1 MSEQLDV
8 TRLFTRSDGRY
19 AFARWNRPI
28 APVVFGVQDET
39 VALVKG
45 AVQAVASLANMQL
58 AQTDPE
64 LGANMMWFFLRDW
77 SELSDTP
84 DLDHLIP
91 ELPELVTRLQAAG
104 ANQYRIFR
112 FDPDGAIR
120 ACFVFI
126 RMDDSLM
133 QVPADT
139 LVLGHAVQ
147 SMLLWSDTAFAQ
159 VSPLAIVQAGGP
171 AVLRPEI
178 ADVIRAGYAATLP
191 VSAGDASHA
200 LRLQARLRPAQG

>member
-8 TRLFTRSDGRY
+8 TRLFTRSDGSY

-28 APVVFGVQDET
+28 APVVFGLEDQT

-45 AVQAVASLANMQL
+45 ALQAVATLANMPL
-58 AQTDPE
+58 AETDPE

-77 SELSDTP
+77 SELTATP
-84 DLDHLIP
+84 DLDQLIP
-91 ELPELVTRLQAAG
+91 ELPDLVTRLQAAG

-126 RMDDSLM
+126 RMDAQLAD
-133 QVPADT
+133 VPADT
-139 LVLGHAVQ
+139 LALGHAVQ
-147 SMLLWSDTAFAQ
+147 SILLWSDTAFAQ
-159 VSPLAIVQAGGP
+159 ASPLAIVQTGGP

-178 ADVIRAGYAATLP
+178 ADVIRAGYAAGLP
-191 VSAGDASHA
+191 AHATDASHA
-200 LRLQARLRPAQG
+200 LRLQARLPSVRR